1 MSVTTENEAR
11 HAPIAGHGATRLPAV
26 EVDSYN
32 VEIKDKDGFV
42 GDRANKQ
49 AFRDILEDGRKK
61 LRKLGDDPFGDTPTD
76 DIPKSKLDDV
86 LSKGHSEAAGVLQGA
101 IEDFAKELVFVV
113 KRFLKL
119 KDWEDTER
127 LLIGGGFRGRRIGEL
142 AIARAG
148 VMLKGDGIDIEV
160 APIHADPD
168 EAGLLGA
175 LHLAPSWMF
184 KAHDAI
190 AAVDIGGTNI
200 RTGIVTL
207 NLKKA
212 KDLSK
217 AEVWKSELWRH
228 AEEEKLKR
236 DDAVERLVEMLE
248 KLIGKAKKEGLSL
261 APFIGIGCPGM
272 IESDGSIDRGAQ
284 NLPGN
289 WESEKF
295 NLPAEIRKAIPR
307 IEDHETV
314 VVMHNDAVVQGLS
327 EVPFQSDVKHWGIF
341 TIGTGL
347 GNARFTNRG
356 DDKD

>member
-1 MSVTTENEAR
+1 RPCGQHQHGHTASKMRHCMLLSVDMQRPRSPRRSCAGTCRGNWPFCSANLDHPEISMSVTTENEAR
-11 HAPIAGHGATRLPAV
+11 HAPIAGHGAARLPAV

-49 AFRDILEDGRKK
+49 AFRDILEEGRKK

-142 AIARAG
+142 AIARAA
-148 VMLKGDGIDIEV
+148 VMLRGDVIDIEV

-168 EAGLLGA
+168 EAGRLGA

-217 AEVWKSELWRH
+217 
-228 AEEEKLKR
+228 
-236 DDAVERLVEMLE
+236 
-248 KLIGKAKKEGLSL
+248 
-261 APFIGIGCPGM
+261 
-272 IESDGSIDRGAQ
+272 
-284 NLPGN
+284 
-289 WESEKF
+289 
-295 NLPAEIRKAIPR
+295 
-307 IEDHETV
+307 
-314 VVMHNDAVVQGLS
+314 
-327 EVPFQSDVKHWGIF
+327 
-341 TIGTGL
+341 
-347 GNARFTNRG
+347 
-356 DDKD
+356 